1 MNIVKYIL
9 FLAISLLLSSCATL
23 PSSYLSLRDNTTLEM
38 DHVIG
43 RIEGKQAL
51 FVGEGHMNP
60 ADHLVQLEVIRRL
73 HESGKKVAVAMEM
86 FTEKKIHLLNK
97 WRKGGLSEAE
107 FKTEYYKEWSVP
119 FDYYEGIFRYVRD
132 NHIPLF
138 GINADKS
145 FINQI
150 AKYGT
155 GSIENDLRQ
164 KLKLTACA
172 EEPQYEKAMK
182 RYEGLTKTS
191 HTAELPFFC
200 DAQRVRDATM
210 AYNLA
215 NILGMD
221 DYAVVVLIGSA
232 HASKIALPAMLLNH
246 INIGY
251 AVLMP
256 RSFRTLTGGEIDA
269 EMADYIWY

>member
-1 MNIVKYIL
+1 MNIVKCIV

-200 DAQRVRDATM
+200 DAQRVM
-210 AYNLA
+210 
-215 NILGMD
+215 
-221 DYAVVVLIGSA
+221 VLIGSA